1 MNMRG
6 GSLPVYLN
14 GSGAHGV
21 SGRVRGEIMNKGII
35 IALAI
40 ILMVSVIAWL
50 VIHMNRRQPQKNVR
64 EMSIRDSE
72 RPSGRSAA

>member
-1 MNMRG
+1 
-6 GSLPVYLN
+6 
-14 GSGAHGV
+14 
-21 SGRVRGEIMNKGII
+21 MNKGII

-40 ILMVSVIAWL
+40 ALAISVIAWL

-72 RPSGRSAA
+72 RSSNRSAA

>member
-1 MNMRG
+1 
-6 GSLPVYLN
+6 
-14 GSGAHGV
+14 
-21 SGRVRGEIMNKGII
+21 MNKGII

-50 VIHMNRRQPQKNVR
+50 VIHMNRRQPQKNVG

>member
-1 MNMRG
+1 MRG

-21 SGRVRGEIMNKGII
+21 FRQTRGEIMNKGII

-40 ILMVSVIAWL
+40 ALAISVIAWL

-72 RPSGRSAA
+72 RSSNRSAA